1 LALRYAIGGDLR
13 FISHQDT
20 LRMFRRAFA
29 RADLPLRHSEGF
41 NPHPK
46 LSIVLPRP
54 VGVASDAELLVA
66 ELESE
71 IQDLQSFEDRLAAQ
85 LPQGARCLST
95 ATMDDRDRIVVE
107 AATYRVPLEDC
118 DRSRVGAAVCEFL
131 ASKVWQIERTHPKR
145 GTRRLD
151 IRGFVTDVTVGDDQV
166 EWRQDVSQ
174 DGTARVNEVLS
185 ALSIPAEEHLHQ
197 VVRAH
202 VAYRS

>member
-1 LALRYAIGGDLR
+1 
-13 FISHQDT
+13 
-20 LRMFRRAFA
+20 MFRRAFA

-54 VGVASDAELLVA
+54 VGVASEAELLVA

-71 IQDLQSFEDRLAAQ
+71 VQDLQSIEDRLAAQ

-95 ATMDDRDRIVVE
+95 ATMNDRDRMVVE
-107 AATYRVPLEDC
+107 SATYRVPLEDC
-118 DRSRVGAAVCEFL
+118 DRSRVHASVSEFL
-131 ASKVWQIERTHPKR
+131 ASNVWQIERTHPKR

-151 IRGFVTDVTVGDDQV
+151 IRGFVTDVTVGNDHV

-197 VVRAH
+197 VVRTH
-202 VAYRS
+202 VAYRA